1 MKKRSAFLVLAV
13 VFGLGAIVGMR
24 TPGAQAGP
32 CYYKCICSVPYK
44 CCTTIYGT
52 SCKKDTSGAFQC
64 TQNYDC

>member
-1 MKKRSAFLVLAV
+1 MKKRSAFMVLAV

-24 TPGAQAGP
+24 TSGAQAGP

-44 CCTTIYGT
+44 CCTTPYGT
-52 SCKKDTSGAFQC
+52 SCKKDTSGTFQC